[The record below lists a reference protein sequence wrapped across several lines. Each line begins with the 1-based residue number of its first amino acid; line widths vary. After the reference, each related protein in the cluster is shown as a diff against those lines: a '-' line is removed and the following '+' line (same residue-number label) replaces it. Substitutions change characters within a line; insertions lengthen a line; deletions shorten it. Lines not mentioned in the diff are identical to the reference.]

1 MTLELT
7 SNARDLIGFGPRF
20 HDNTVSLR
28 FLVKFDVA
36 TALTRTFGNAGGR
49 TKGGSKSQRKVRFSR
64 PEIISNDQINLAV
77 ISSVLWC
84 CGGAVVRWCGGA
96 VVLW

>member
-1 MTLELT
+1 MTLALT

-28 FLVKFDVA
+28 FLVKLDVA

-77 ISSVLWC
+77 ISSVPWC
-84 CGGAVVRWCGGA
+84 RGAMVPWCRGA
-96 VVLW
+96 VVL